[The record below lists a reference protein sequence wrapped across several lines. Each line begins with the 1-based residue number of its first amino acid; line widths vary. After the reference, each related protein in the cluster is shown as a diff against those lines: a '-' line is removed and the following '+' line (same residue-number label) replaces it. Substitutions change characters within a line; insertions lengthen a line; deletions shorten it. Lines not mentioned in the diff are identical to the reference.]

1 MDKDQISSVS
11 SAHIAGSDMIRRALA
26 APSALLYEV
35 RMDTALCIASDL
47 IGSVSCK
54 APDAVSDAVR
64 KARASPEWTKMA
76 DAVHKNDLMP
86 VLITKT
92 ILKEIISSFDNGT
105 DISEGMTSS
114 WNSVRSLIRAMDAVA
129 SLCPVFGSVRDAQLE
144 LISNPQNHGNIIGRN
159 DDIGYITKVMR
170 SLGTEMIGHKRK
182 FMHSGKRKISVIVDT
197 SESMYGEPEMTAKG
211 LILALTKR
219 MTTDRRDIDVT
230 LFSSGLP
237 VLSPSRGTD
246 VVNMVSFRS
255 GTGEPFAD
263 ALKMILSDMKDNS
276 VVNTDLILVSK
287 GTGILND
294 PKFTDQW
301 QSFKTGG
308 NVNVITAVPGGND
321 ACGLTEL
328 SDHIVIFDD
337 ESMNSEKKEFARLID
352 ILS

>member
-1 MDKDQISSVS
+1 
-11 SAHIAGSDMIRRALA
+11 
-26 APSALLYEV
+26 
-35 RMDTALCIASDL
+35 
-47 IGSVSCK
+47 
-54 APDAVSDAVR
+54 
-64 KARASPEWTKMA
+64 
-76 DAVHKNDLMP
+76 
-86 VLITKT
+86 
-92 ILKEIISSFDNGT
+92 
-105 DISEGMTSS
+105 
-114 WNSVRSLIRAMDAVA
+114 MDAVA

-144 LISNPQNHGNIIGRN
+144 LISNPQDHGNIIGRG

-170 SLGTEMIGHKRK
+170 SLGTEMIGHKRTSP
-182 FMHSGKRKISVIVDT
+182 HSGRRTISVIIDT

-219 MTTDRRDIDVT
+219 MMADRRDVGVL

-237 VLSPSRGTD
+237 VLSPSRGAD
-246 VVNMVSFRS
+246 VVDMISFRS

-263 ALKMILSDMKDNS
+263 ALKMILSDMKCGS
-276 VVNTDLILVSK
+276 VADTDLILVSK

-301 QSFKTGG
+301 RSFKTGG

-337 ESMNSEKKEFARLID
+337 ETMNSDKKEFTRLMD